1 MMPRHWRIIV
11 LMLWL
16 FVLVAPVPHATEPVV
31 RAFFFYSQ
39 TCSHCEAV
47 QTEVLPPL
55 LSKYGAQLE
64 LRYFDIAGTENYE
77 ALLALEKR
85 YGVTQ
90 PDIPEIFIG
99 QRALVGEEAI
109 RVQLDGLIKDI
120 LSAGGA
126 DYPQPDLLPVAPP
139 TPKPTPTPGAQAV
152 PTETLPAQYAHLPP
166 EGCRWCNRQ
175 EYPDKPLVYMA
186 YFYDSSCR
194 ACDRAAYDLNL
205 LHGKYPNLYIR
216 SFDVKKQAELSE
228 ALAESHGV
236 PAEKRLVAPAVFVGQ
251 DYLVTPDINV
261 DTLTALVDKYS
272 ASGSK
277 PPWEAVSTG
286 QAQQSIIERFRSFGA
301 LTVLMAGLIDGVNP
315 CAFAGL
321 IFFVSYLAVTKR
333 KGREILLVGAAFT
346 LGVFASYLLV
356 GLGILGFVR
365 QLSFI
370 QTFARIIYLA
380 TMVLC
385 LVLSALSLYD
395 YVQVRRGRKEDIA
408 LRLPKPLQERLHRV
422 IREQSRV
429 SNFALAAVVTG
440 FLVALIEF
448 ACTGQVYL
456 PTIIFVTGVSDL
468 RAHAVAYL
476 VMYNLA
482 FITPLMV
489 IFLLTFFGTT
499 WRALN
504 RFLESNMASLKLVT
518 AILFAVLAIWLAIY
532 VF

>member
-1 MMPRHWRIIV
+1 
-11 LMLWL
+11 
-16 FVLVAPVPHATEPVV
+16 
-31 RAFFFYSQ
+31 
-39 TCSHCEAV
+39 
-47 QTEVLPPL
+47 
-55 LSKYGAQLE
+55 
-64 LRYFDIAGTENYE
+64 
-77 ALLALEKR
+77 
-85 YGVTQ
+85 
-90 PDIPEIFIG
+90 
-99 QRALVGEEAI
+99 
-109 RVQLDGLIKDI
+109 
-120 LSAGGA
+120 
-126 DYPQPDLLPVAPP
+126 
-139 TPKPTPTPGAQAV
+139 
-152 PTETLPAQYAHLPP
+152 
-166 EGCRWCNRQ
+166 
-175 EYPDKPLVYMA
+175 
-186 YFYDSSCR
+186 
-194 ACDRAAYDLNL
+194 
-205 LHGKYPNLYIR
+205 
-216 SFDVKKQAELSE
+216 VKKQAELSE

-261 DTLTALVDKYS
+261 DTLTALVDKYF

-422 IREQSRV
+422 IREGSRA
-429 SNFALAAVVTG
+429 SNFALAALVTG

-456 PTIIFVTGVSDL
+456 PTIIFVTGVSNL

-476 VMYNLA
+476 VIYNLA

-518 AILFAVLAIWLAIY
+518 AILFAVLAIWLGIY